1 MNKSVYIITT
11 TTTLIFLVGF
21 FFVRAVNKSTLTPMK
36 FGVMLNSEPVEM
48 KDTLS
53 IYSTDLISFEY
64 LKKTGDESITEW
76 TINGE
81 SKSLSDEFEYTFKE
95 AGTYTVKASNPR
107 SIAAEFIVV
116 VETPENALLTLEG
129 GSHHRV
135 GQFCTIKDETAEV
148 KKRQWLINGELN
160 NDDSEVLKFKLT
172 ESGTQK
178 VKVIN
183 RLENGKLAIAELKFE
198 VENVSARKPVAVSSG
213 GGGGGGASAENTGS
227 MTLTNRITN
236 LGYPVNMDDT
246 QLAIVSSKDGKK
258 LLTAALTA
266 STKMN
271 LTQFAIKGKNRKGQ
285 ISISVLDSK
294 GQIIENK
301 LLECK
306 PQNLYISLND
316 GSGIDLKT
324 DESLSIWIELSGGA
338 EIANVVNKSNANFK
352 PYPGF
357 DIAFEKDLI
366 WMFDL
371 EVWTP

>member
-11 TTTLIFLVGF
+11 TTTLIFLIGF
-21 FFVRAVNKSTLTPMK
+21 LFVRAVNKSSLTPMK
-36 FGVMLNSEPVEM
+36 FGVSLNSEPIDL

-53 IYSTDLISFEY
+53 IYSTDLISIEY

-76 TINGE
+76 TIDGE
-81 SKSLSDEFEYTFKE
+81 SKSLNDEFKYTFKE
-95 AGTYTVKASNPR
+95 AGIYTIKASNPR
-107 SIAAEFIVV
+107 SIPSEFIVI
-116 VETPENALLTLEG
+116 VETPEKALLTVEG
-129 GSHHRV
+129 GTHHRV
-135 GQFCTIKDETAEV
+135 GQFATITDETSDV
-148 KKRQWLINGELN
+148 KNRQWFINGEVN
-160 NDDSEVLKFKLT
+160 ADDGQVLKFKPT

-183 RLENGKLAIAELKFE
+183 RLENGKLAIAEVKFE
-198 VENVSARKPVAVSSG
+198 VENVAARKPTVGAG
-213 GGGGGGASAENTGS
+213 GAGGGGAAANSGS

-246 QLAIVSSKDGKK
+246 QLAVVSSKDGKK
-258 LLTAALTA
+258 LLTATLTA
-266 STKMN
+266 SSKMN
-271 LTQFAIKGKNRKGQ
+271 FTQFAIKGKNRKGQ
-285 ISISVLDSK
+285 ISISVLDNK
-294 GQIIENK
+294 GQVIENK

-316 GSGIDLKT
+316 GSGVDIKAN
-324 DESLSIWIELSGGA
+324 ESLSIWIELSGGA
-338 EIANVVNKSNANFK
+338 EIANVANVSNSNFK

-366 WMFDL
+366 WMYDL